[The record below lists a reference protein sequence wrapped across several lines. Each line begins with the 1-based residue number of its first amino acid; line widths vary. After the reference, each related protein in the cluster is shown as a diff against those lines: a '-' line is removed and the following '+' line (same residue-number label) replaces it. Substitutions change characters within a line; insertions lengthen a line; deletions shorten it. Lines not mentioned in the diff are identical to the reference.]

1 MKGGYVDTVLDYE
14 GLIYSII
21 SKYPNRFDKED
32 LFQAG
37 MLGLVDAYKHY
48 DPHANTK
55 FSTYAYYYIVGEVNK
70 YIKEC
75 SSLKIGKDLI
85 ELKKKIIKVTD
96 LMTQKL
102 GRIPS
107 NLEIALYLDVPEQDI
122 NEALIST
129 DEVSSIE
136 ESFNYL
142 ESNDNINIDLLDLK
156 MEINKLPK
164 EEREIIISRYF
175 TGLTQ
180 SETSNK
186 LGISQVQVSRNEAKI
201 LKKLRTNL

>member
-1 MKGGYVDTVLDYE
+1 MDTVLDYE
-14 GLIYSII
+14 GLIYSMI
-21 SKYPNRFDKED
+21 SKYPSRFDKDD

>member
-1 MKGGYVDTVLDYE
+1 MDTVLDYE

-21 SKYPNRFDKED
+21 SKYPSRFDKDD

>member
-1 MKGGYVDTVLDYE
+1 MDTVLDYE

-21 SKYPNRFDKED
+21 SKYPSRFDKDD

-37 MLGLVDAYKHY
+37 MLGLVDAYKHF

-55 FSTYAYYYIVGEVNK
+55 FST
-70 YIKEC
+70 

-107 NLEIALYLDVPEQDI
+107 NLEIALYLDVSEENI

-136 ESFNYL
+136 EAFNYL
-142 ESNDNINIDLLDLK
+142 ESNDNLNDDLLDLK
-156 MEINKLPK
+156 IEINKLSK
-164 EEREIIISRYF
+164 EEKNIIISRYF
-175 TGLTQ
+175 EGLTQ
-180 SETSNK
+180 SEISKK

>member
-1 MKGGYVDTVLDYE
+1 MDTVLDYE

-21 SKYPNRFDKED
+21 SKYPSRFDKDD

-37 MLGLVDAYKHY
+37 MLGLVDAYKHF
-48 DPHANTK
+48 DLHANTK

>member
-1 MKGGYVDTVLDYE
+1 MDTVLDYE

>member
-1 MKGGYVDTVLDYE
+1 MDTVLDYE

-21 SKYPNRFDKED
+21 SKYPSRFDKDD

-37 MLGLVDAYKHY
+37 MLGLVDAYKHF
-48 DPHANTK
+48 DLHANTK

-107 NLEIALYLDVPEQDI
+107 NYLDVSEENI

-136 ESFNYL
+136 EAFNYL
-142 ESNDNINIDLLDLK
+142 ESNDNLNDDLLDLK
-156 MEINKLPK
+156 IEINKLSK
-164 EEREIIISRYF
+164 EEKNIIISRYF
-175 TGLTQ
+175 EGLTQ
-180 SETSNK
+180 SEISKK

>member
-1 MKGGYVDTVLDYE
+1 VDTVLDYE

>member
-1 MKGGYVDTVLDYE
+1 MDTVLDYE

-21 SKYPNRFDKED
+21 SKYPSRFDKDD

-37 MLGLVDAYKHY
+37 MLGLVDAYKHF

>member
-1 MKGGYVDTVLDYE
+1 MDTLLDYE

>member
-1 MKGGYVDTVLDYE
+1 M
-14 GLIYSII
+14 
-21 SKYPNRFDKED
+21 
-32 LFQAG
+32 
-37 MLGLVDAYKHY
+37 
-48 DPHANTK
+48 
-55 FSTYAYYYIVGEVNK
+55 
-70 YIKEC
+70 
-75 SSLKIGKDLI
+75 KDLI

>member
-1 MKGGYVDTVLDYE
+1 MDTVLDYE

-37 MLGLVDAYKHY
+37 MLGLVDAYKHF

>member
-1 MKGGYVDTVLDYE
+1 MDTVLDYE

-21 SKYPNRFDKED
+21 SKYPSRFDKDD

-37 MLGLVDAYKHY
+37 MLGLVDAYKHF
-48 DPHANTK
+48 DLHANTK

-107 NLEIALYLDVPEQDI
+107 NLEIALYLDVSEENI

-136 ESFNYL
+136 EAFNYL
-142 ESNDNINIDLLDLK
+142 ESNDNLNDDLLDLK
-156 MEINKLPK
+156 IEINKLSK
-164 EEREIIISRYF
+164 EEKNIIISRYF
-175 TGLTQ
+175 EGLTQ
-180 SETSNK
+180 SEISKK